1 MHPTARRLSIGLSLA
16 VSAALTVGATLL
28 SAPAQAATA
37 FTPAPDG
44 SSVLGVDVSG
54 AIDWTTAP
62 SNTKFAY
69 IEATDNG
76 KLNSHFYA
84 NWAGAMRAG
93 IARGAYSFGVPNKT
107 ASNGATQARNFYE
120 NGGAL
125 STASP
130 YTLRPALDLEFN
142 PTDGTCW
149 GLSVA
154 QAQNWITSYITTFKS
169 LSGIVPVIYTSGAY
183 WKDCVGNPSTLNKY
197 PLWVTDPGSGK
208 LGSPGF
214 GGATTWTFRQYAL
227 DQGDFDYDEF
237 HGSLAQL
244 QALGTPRVSG
254 NDRYATGL
262 AASLSFQPGVD
273 TVFVAS
279 GTNYPDALAAG
290 AAAGK
295 HAGPVLL
302 TLPNALPATLKTAL
316 NYLKPAHIVVVGGTT
331 AVSSAVQS
339 ALRSY
344 SPSVTRLQGAERT
357 ATSAAIALANFST
370 GVANA
375 YVAMDNDWPD
385 ALAGSALAASAKGS
399 GPMLLV
405 ETGSIS
411 SSVKSAL
418 SKLRPQHITV
428 LGGTAVVKQS
438 VVNALA
444 AYTQSRSTSSVSR
457 ISGADRFATSAAI
470 AKQLAKVSGAS
481 STIYAASGV
490 TFPDA
495 LVGAPLAALTSSPVL
510 LVAPSS
516 LPASVGSEVTALK
529 PSSLAILGG
538 TASVSASVQSALQKA
553 M

>member
-1 MHPTARRLSIGLSLA
+1 VRPTLRRLVTGLPLA
-16 VSAALTVGATLL
+16 ASAAVVASGALVA
-28 SAPAQAATA
+28 APAFAAT
-37 FTPAPDG
+37 PDANT
-44 SSVLGVDVSG
+44 VPGVDASTAVDWSTVQTAQPG
-54 AIDWTTAP
+54 A
-62 SNTKFAY
+62 KFAY
-69 IEATDNG
+69 VEATVNG
-76 KLNSHFYA
+76 KLNSNFYA
-84 NWAGAMRAG
+84 NWAGANKQGLAT
-93 IARGAYSFGVPNKT
+93 GAYAFGQPN
-107 ASNGATQARNFYE
+107 ASAANGAVQARFFYD

-125 STASP
+125 STAAPFSLP
-130 YTLRPALDLEFN
+130 PALDLEL
-142 PTDGTCW
+142 DAKGSCW
-149 GLSVA
+149 GLSLGQLRDWVT
-154 QAQNWITSYITTFKS
+154 NFITTFKT
-169 LSGIVPVIYTSGAY
+169 LSGATPVIYTSSGF
-183 WKDCVGNPSTLNKY
+183 WNNCVATQTLGKY
-197 PLWVTDPGSGK
+197 PLWVADPDAGT
-208 LGSPGF
+208 LGNPGF
-214 GGATTWTFRQYAL
+214 GGATTWKFRQYSL
-227 DQGDFDYDEF
+227 DTDNNTQFDLDEF
-237 HGSLAQL
+237 NGTLAEL
-244 QALGTPRVSG
+244 QAFGKPRISG
-254 NDRYATGL
+254 QDRYATGL
-262 AASLSFQPGVD
+262 AAALSFPTGVD

-302 TLPNALPATLKTAL
+302 TLPNAIPATLKSAL
-316 NYLKPAHIVVVGGTT
+316 SYLKPAHIVVVGGTT

-344 SPSVTRLQGAERT
+344 SPSVTRVQGAERT

-411 SSVKSAL
+411 NAVKSAL

-438 VVNALA
+438 VANALVG
-444 AYTQSRSTSSVSR
+444 YTQTRSASSVSR
-457 ISGADRFATSAAI
+457 IAGADRFATSAAI
-470 AKQLAKVSGAS
+470 AKQLASASGPS
-481 STIYAASGV
+481 GTIYAASGL

-495 LVGAPLAALTSSPVL
+495 LVGAPLAALSSSPVL

-516 LPASVGSEVTALK
+516 LPASVRSEVTALK
-529 PSSLAILGG
+529 PSALAILGG
-538 TASVSASVQSALQKA
+538 TASVSASVQNALLNA